1 MSEHKRDLK
10 VNLEDLKMA
19 FDTSF
24 AETWYYLDLATGEV
38 VVVTEE
44 TRGQLEALFETTE
57 AETIEAIGEAIQQE
71 DLPDWQKEELHS
83 AALVEFGYNSRFVEI
98 PQADSQEG
106 YLRCSDRREARASLH
121 RGRTGGHSP
130 PRPLDAQG
138 ARVQD
143 AEGRRDD

>member
-1 MSEHKRDLK
+1 MSMSEHKRDLK

-38 VVVTEE
+38 VVVTAE

-106 YLRCSDRREARASLH
+106 YEDMEAFIETVVDQGLQGLLQVAIRGKGAFRRFK
-121 RGRTGGHSP
+121 
-130 PRPLDAQG
+130 
-138 ARVQD
+138 
-143 AEGRRDD
+143 